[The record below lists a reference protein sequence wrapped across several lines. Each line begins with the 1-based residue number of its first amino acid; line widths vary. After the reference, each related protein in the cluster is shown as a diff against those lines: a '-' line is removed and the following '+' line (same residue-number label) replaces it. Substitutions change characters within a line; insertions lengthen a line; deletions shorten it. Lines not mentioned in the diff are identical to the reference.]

1 MKVNDNRASG
11 PISLDKAIFTL
22 SGKTCSKSTVYDD
35 KHINVLLYQAKRRK
49 NTVELGY
56 NVVKGTEYF
65 VSL

>member
-1 MKVNDNRASG
+1 MNSWPSALRRNCASSARTTVSALGNMSAGKLDNWPFNAQR
-11 PISLDKAIFTL
+11 
-22 SGKTCSKSTVYDD
+22 
-35 KHINVLLYQAKRRK
+35 LLCI

>member
-1 MKVNDNRASG
+1 MKTFVWY
-11 PISLDKAIFTL
+11 FTI
-22 SGKTCSKSTVYDD
+22 
-35 KHINVLLYQAKRRK
+35 HE